1 MMIDLHIHTAR
12 CGHAAGRPSEY
23 VAAARQAGLEVIAFT
38 DHLALP
44 DGYDPDG
51 EYAMRPGELAE
62 YVADVRKSAA
72 TGGPPRV
79 LLGIEAD
86 WVPPYRAQTARA
98 IAAYPFDVVLGSVHF
113 LGDWAF
119 DDPRLIDE
127 WSLRDVAGAWDEYFE
142 VFTQAASS
150 GLFDVMAHPDLVKKF
165 GHVPPGDL
173 ISLYDDVAAAMAD
186 AGVAVEVSS
195 AGLRKPCREIYP
207 SDDLLAAFRRA
218 GVPVTTASD
227 AHTPEEVGSGLGE
240 VRAAV
245 ARAGYESIV
254 YFEAREMREVPL

>member
-1 MMIDLHIHTAR
+1 MMIDLHMHTDR
-12 CGHAAGRPSEY
+12 CGHADGSPVDY
-23 VAAARQAGLEVIAFT
+23 VAAARVAGLDVIAFT

-51 EYAMRPGELAE
+51 EYAMRPEELGD
-62 YVADVRKSAA
+62 YVREVLEAAHSA
-72 TGGPPRV
+72 PPPKV

-86 WVPPYRAQTARA
+86 WVPAHLNQTARS
-98 IAAYPFDVVLGSVHF
+98 IAAYPFDIVLGSVHF
-113 LGDWAF
+113 LQDWAF

-142 VFTQAASS
+142 TFTEAAAS

-173 ISLYDDVAAAMAD
+173 TSLYEDVAAAISD

-195 AGLRKPCREIYP
+195 AGLRKPCGEIYP
-207 SDDLLAAFRRA
+207 SDALLAAFRRA
-218 GVPVTTASD
+218 GVPVTSASD
-227 AHTPEEVGSGLGE
+227 AHSPSEVGLGLDR
-240 VRAAV
+240 VREAIV
-245 ARAGYESIV
+245 HAGYDTIV
-254 YFEAREMREVPL
+254 YFEAREIREVPL